1 MLHLRHRRASSL
13 AAVGV
18 VLAVVLV
25 GCSEQ
30 PTPHAVVSAPPTVR
44 LSAKTLAGGHVE
56 LPVQSAKV
64 TVVNLWASWCAPCA
78 TEIPALIRVAHATA
92 GQRVAFV
99 GLDERDNATEARRF
113 AHAHGIDYPLVSDP
127 DGTLAAK
134 IPGIPP
140 SALPVTVVLDVSGHV
155 RWTHEG
161 PVSAAALRAAITAAG
176 RS

>member
-13 AAVGV
+13 AAVGA
-18 VLAVVLV
+18 VLAVVLA
-25 GCSEQ
+25 GCTTQ
-30 PTPHAVVSAPPTVR
+30 PKTHAKAPSSPAVR
-44 LSAKTLAGGHVE
+44 LSATTLAGGHVE
-56 LPVQSAKV
+56 VPVRSAQV

-78 TEIPALIRVAHATA
+78 REIPALIRVARATT

-99 GLDERDNATEARRF
+99 GLDERDNATEARGF
-113 AHAHGIDYPLVSDP
+113 ARAHGIGYPLVSDP
-127 DGTLAAK
+127 TGGLAAK

-155 RWTHEG
+155 HWTHEG